1 MFGRVRATKSAP
13 EHDDGA
19 ATGSQHRAVRLGVDP
34 PRAARDDGESCGGER
49 SGKASGLLKSG
60 GAASP
65 RTDNRD
71 ANITQSLDIAR
82 NSKQRRRVGNLQE
95 RPRVPG
101 IIERHETSTD
111 AMKAIEFALRI
122 TPSDG
127 RGDRAAT
134 PTCEI
139 IVQSVQIPL

>member
-1 MFGRVRATKSAP
+1 MRWRGGT
-13 EHDDGA
+13 
-19 ATGSQHRAVRLGVDP
+19 
-34 PRAARDDGESCGGER
+34 AR
-49 SGKASGLLKSG
+49 
-60 GAASP
+60 
-65 RTDNRD
+65 
-71 ANITQSLDIAR
+71 AR